1 MPDLDNLKI
10 KETDVFDCFIYCGGK
25 CGSRTLNDTFI
36 NNGYKSIHLHGNEYY
51 KKKYGMKNS
60 IFDVIDNSCKNKKI
74 YIIDCYRTPIE
85 RKISSFFQNIKQ
97 VHIPNYADL
106 TLNEIITFFNDKLV
120 NSLEEYHSINEVMN
134 HYNIPLWDKFDT
146 NKGYNLIEKDNKVFI
161 KILFNDIEKWDK
173 LLSNILG
180 KKITIFNDNLTEN
193 KNIYELYKQFK
204 NNYKVPKSYINN
216 VLSNDKHFKIYNTE
230 NEQNIYIKKWFNNSI

>member
-1 MPDLDNLKI
+1 
-10 KETDVFDCFIYCGGK
+10 
-25 CGSRTLNDTFI
+25 
-36 NNGYKSIHLHGNEYY
+36 
-51 KKKYGMKNS
+51 MKNS

-97 VHIPNYADL
+97 VHIPNYANL
-106 TLNEIITFFNDKLV
+106 TLNQIITFFNDKLV

-180 KKITIFNDNLTEN
+180 KKITIFNDNLSEN
-193 KNIYELYKQFK
+193 KNTYELYKQFK

-230 NEQNIYIKKWFNNSI
+230 NEQNIYIKKWLNNSI